1 MELGNTYDGAAHSKI
16 ETPNP
21 KIKRPS
27 RNWGTLADVEI
38 TAVPRQRMKPT
49 NVFRL

>member
-1 MELGNTYDGAAHSKI
+1 MESSNTYDGAAHSKI

-38 TAVPRQRMKPT
+38 TAVPRQMMEPT
-49 NVFRL
+49 SGFGL

>member
-1 MELGNTYDGAAHSKI
+1 MESGNTYDGAAHI
-16 ETPNP
+16 NNEAPNP

-38 TAVPRQRMKPT
+38 TVVPRQMMKPT